1 MNTNEVIENDFE
13 KLNLKKIDVTGN
25 VLGKFSTF
33 SIQQEYTNTTGT
45 VLEVTYTF
53 PISATAT
60 VTGFTATIGEKVI
73 KGKVKEKE
81 EAKKEYQKAMLRGN
95 SAYMM
100 TNDESNIFR
109 MNIGKIAVGET
120 VVVKI
125 DYIDNFEIIDNQIRM
140 IIPTLVPPRYKSEVT
155 DNLAYSHN
163 EVEYRGNVIIS
174 FDKDL
179 KINDIESKTH
189 SIKLENNTV
198 SAKNIKLDRDFV
210 LDIKLAE
217 QAFSKGYFKELPN
230 GKKVVYLSFFPEI
243 KSEWKD
249 NPKNYVFV
257 IDYSGSMSGYKIEQ
271 TREAV
276 IKCLKNLKE
285 GDKFTVIPFGSSYDM
300 FSENLVNF
308 NSENY
313 EKANKY
319 VKSHGLMGGT
329 ELFAP
334 LEKAIQLFDKEKII
348 FLFTDGEVGNESQ
361 IAGYVRQNIGKN
373 ALFVFGIDS
382 SVNKK
387 GLQEIAEA
395 GRGKAEFIVKDEM
408 IKEMVVRQFARVA
421 SANLFE
427 ISLNG
432 KTNKILDKI
441 EKSRVIFNYEF
452 YDVLVEVEDIVDEF
466 ELVCKTDEKAFS
478 FAIPKNELEHLE
490 LPLDKIYASEQIK
503 RAEKYIEAHLR
514 GDNKGYKEEIIEIAI
529 LYQIDSKYTA
539 FIAVNERDEKLT
551 DIPDLQDT
559 VLESPSGWD
568 MMLREREEICK
579 MESYRKSPSMPS
591 YHSNFNPVVSFDSH
605 GSIFGKIL
613 EMASNLFNDNDNF
626 DENEVLILYEKI
638 ESCEKII
645 EKGGDYKALL
655 DEIIA
660 KLKPHFSSPN
670 KEYEVLFEKMKE
682 KTPKVYALIKPF
694 LK

>member
-1 MNTNEVIENDFE
+1 MNENVIENDFE

-33 SIQQEYTNTTGT
+33 SIQQEYTNTTDT

-81 EAKKEYQKAMLRGN
+81 EAKKEYQKAMLKGN

-125 DYIDNFEIIDNQIRM
+125 ETIDNFEIVDNQIRM

-217 QAFSKGYFKELPN
+217 QAFSKGYYKELPN
-230 GKKVVYLSFFPEI
+230 EKKVVYLSFFPEI
-243 KSEWKD
+243 EIERKD
-249 NPKNYVFV
+249 KPKNYVFV
-257 IDYSGSMSGYKIEQ
+257 IDYSGSMNGYKIEQ
-271 TREAV
+271 TQEAV

-285 GDKFTVIPFGSSYDM
+285 GDKFTVIPFGSRYDM

-319 VKSHGLMGGT
+319 VKSHALMGGT

-334 LEKAIQLFDKEKII
+334 LEK
-348 FLFTDGEVGNESQ
+348 
-361 IAGYVRQNIGKN
+361 
-373 ALFVFGIDS
+373 
-382 SVNKK
+382 
-387 GLQEIAEA
+387 
-395 GRGKAEFIVKDEM
+395 
-408 IKEMVVRQFARVA
+408 
-421 SANLFE
+421 
-427 ISLNG
+427 
-432 KTNKILDKI
+432 
-441 EKSRVIFNYEF
+441 
-452 YDVLVEVEDIVDEF
+452 
-466 ELVCKTDEKAFS
+466 
-478 FAIPKNELEHLE
+478 
-490 LPLDKIYASEQIK
+490 
-503 RAEKYIEAHLR
+503 
-514 GDNKGYKEEIIEIAI
+514 
-529 LYQIDSKYTA
+529 
-539 FIAVNERDEKLT
+539 
-551 DIPDLQDT
+551 
-559 VLESPSGWD
+559 
-568 MMLREREEICK
+568 
-579 MESYRKSPSMPS
+579 YRK
-591 YHSNFNPVVSFDSH
+591 
-605 GSIFGKIL
+605 
-613 EMASNLFNDNDNF
+613 
-626 DENEVLILYEKI
+626 
-638 ESCEKII
+638 
-645 EKGGDYKALL
+645 
-655 DEIIA
+655 
-660 KLKPHFSSPN
+660 
-670 KEYEVLFEKMKE
+670 
-682 KTPKVYALIKPF
+682 
-694 LK
+694 